1 MTSTQQPSAID
12 QPTTPFG
19 IWGGGLIGL
28 STAAHLARKGVNTI
42 IIDIN
47 DNQVSRINAA
57 QFPPNFESWIGF
69 PAEHYI
75 KCGLIRATTDVSQ
88 LLLSSVNTHFIAVP
102 TECNGE
108 PYMEAIET
116 VLSQIK
122 EMFPYL
128 CIIESTLI
136 PGQTDSLG
144 RMYGLPI
151 GVATRRD
158 WFTASE
164 NNLENCFRIY
174 SGISDDISEKMEAVL
189 SITCKRLH
197 CATSCSVVELTK
209 CLDNGIFHSMAM
221 YASQVALAYPHINVA
236 ESLKLAATHW
246 RLGNHVYFPS
256 IGTGGPCVP
265 LANKYLLL
273 GARHSETLSIATDA
287 VRYDSYSPIKVAALM
302 KKQLKPGDRVAVL
315 GICYRG
321 DIRVHIESPHL
332 KLAHELIRLGV
343 DVGVHDPYYTKE
355 ELCAITGGTAFGF
368 PNDLGGFQFVYVG
381 ANHEAYT
388 KKTSTI
394 LSHLIPGQVILDNQG
409 IWEAI
414 ADDARSLG
422 ISYRRVGGPNWT
434 TTKLEEEESGQG
446 LFFEQGSKQNQNI
459 VYENEWFRIRTATDK
474 TLSPKPYFILDRP
487 DSTII
492 IPVSTSY
499 RFLLQKQYRPHVAR
513 QSWEFPMGSIDA
525 GETPKE
531 AAHREL
537 LEETGLSC
545 SNTQPLATF
554 YPIPGLASQR
564 SHIFLAHITD
574 EELDAKH
581 YPNLSEGILAFQ
593 VVTAQI
599 LQSMIASNKIF
610 DGFTLAAWSLFN
622 AGSAEL
628 SNVCSSD

>member
-1 MTSTQQPSAID
+1 MSPD
-12 QPTTPFG
+12 
-19 IWGGGLIGL
+19 
-28 STAAHLARKGVNTI
+28 
-42 IIDIN
+42 
-47 DNQVSRINAA
+47 
-57 QFPPNFESWIGF
+57 
-69 PAEHYI
+69 
-75 KCGLIRATTDVSQ
+75 
-88 LLLSSVNTHFIAVP
+88 
-102 TECNGE
+102 
-108 PYMEAIET
+108 
-116 VLSQIK
+116 
-122 EMFPYL
+122 L
-128 CIIESTLI
+128 CVIESTLI

-144 RMYGLPI
+144 RIYGLPI

-174 SGISDDISEKMEAVL
+174 SGISDDISEKMESVL
-189 SITCKRLH
+189 SITCRRLC

-221 YASQVALAYPHINVA
+221 YASQVASAYPHTNVA
-236 ESLKLAATHW
+236 ESFKLAATHW

-273 GARHSETLSIATDA
+273 GARHPETLSIATDA
-287 VRYDSYSPIKVAALM
+287 VRYDSYSPSKVAARI
-302 KKQLKPGDRVAVL
+302 KKQLGPSDRVAVL

-321 DIRVHIESPHL
+321 DIRVHTESPHL

-343 DVGVHDPYYTKE
+343 EVGVHDPYYKEE
-355 ELCAITGGTAFGF
+355 ELCVITGGTAFGF
-368 PNDLGGFQFVYVG
+368 PDDLGRFQFVYVG

-388 KKTSTI
+388 KKPSSI
-394 LSHLIPGQVILDNQG
+394 LAHLIPGQVILDNQG
-409 IWEAI
+409 IWEAL

-422 ISYRRVGGPNWT
+422 ISYSRVGGPNWIT
-434 TTKLEEEESGQG
+434 TELEGEENGQG
-446 LFFEQGSKQNQNI
+446 SISGKDPEQSQNT
-459 VYENEWFRIRTATDK
+459 VYENKWFRIRTVTD
-474 TLSPKPYFILDRP
+474 TIFSPDPYFVLDRP

-564 SHIFLAHITD
+564 AHIFLAHITD

-581 YPNLSEGILAFQ
+581 SPNLREGILAFQ

-599 LQSMIASNKIF
+599 LRSLIASNEIF
-610 DGFTLAAWSLFN
+610 DGFTLAALSLFN
-622 AGSAEL
+622 AASTGTESGSL
-628 SNVCSSD
+628 SNII